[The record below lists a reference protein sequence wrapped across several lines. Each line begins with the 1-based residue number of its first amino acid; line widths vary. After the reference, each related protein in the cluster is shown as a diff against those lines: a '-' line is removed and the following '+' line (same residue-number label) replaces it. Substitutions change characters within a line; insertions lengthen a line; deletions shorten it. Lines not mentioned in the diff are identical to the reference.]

1 MKKVIVLAACL
12 FTASASIKAQEISK
26 KPVASKTEHTR
37 GEHKE
42 KLTPEQ
48 RAQKQVDEL
57 NSEVTLTEDQK
68 PKIYNLALEKVKKVE
83 EIKAKYK
90 GQPENKET
98 AKNEIETVRK
108 TFRDNVKSVLTPEQL
123 ETLKAKHKE
132 KKAAG
137 KPNSLDQD

>member
-12 FTASASIKAQEISK
+12 FAASVSVNAQETAK
-26 KPVASKTEHTR
+26 KPVIKKTEHTR

-48 RAQKQVDEL
+48 RAQKHVDEL
-57 NSEVTLTEDQK
+57 NSEVTLTDDQK
-68 PKIYNLALEKVKKVE
+68 PKIYNLALDKVKKVD
-83 EIKAKYK
+83 EIKTKYK

-98 AKNEIETVRK
+98 AKKEIETVRK
-108 TFRDNVKSVLTPEQL
+108 TFRDNVKSVLTPQQI